1 MTLSVI
7 SPEAGRAV
15 EELDVSYHDDPLEI
29 GFNAR
34 YMLDMSAQIEGDDL
48 ELAIADAASP
58 MLVRDP
64 KDSST
69 LYVLMPMRV

>member
-1 MTLSVI
+1 MSPATL
-7 SPEAGRAV
+7 PESSESSEQRN
-15 EELDVSYHDDPLEI
+15 VSYPSEPLEI

-34 YMLDMSAQIEGDDL
+34 YMLDMSAQVDGDDI

-58 MLVRDP
+58 MIVRDP
-64 KDSST
+64 KDNST

>member
-1 MTLSVI
+1 
-7 SPEAGRAV
+7 
-15 EELDVSYHDDPLEI
+15 
-29 GFNAR
+29 
-34 YMLDMSAQIEGDDL
+34 MLDMSAQIEGD
-48 ELAIADAASP
+48 EIEVAIADAASP